1 MDFQPNL
8 AAVPFGRR
16 DSRHMV
22 TQQGDTLWLA
32 LAQEGAASL
41 IPTEP
46 RPAGLFEITLLKDG
60 AAKPYTYQTDGFLLA
75 LHIEGDN
82 DSPSAAICHDNELN
96 ALRIKTQN
104 GVTLRLDGKNPAG
117 VSSLNKPH
125 WGGTEVNIGGGK
137 YFFVAKSGTI
147 SFDDTWVVASF
158 GSVTPILD
166 VAPGESGATEL
177 IVYELPADTA
187 PPEVTGDWATAAKH
201 NRDDYENFIYTQLR
215 GGLPDKLK
223 YKIWVNSRKLSNGHY
238 AIVGN
243 RLQSSSTNA
252 VEQAIASLA
261 FKDGTAAIDVATSLP
276 QAAPPLLGVAALKL
290 FDQAAPKPDSV
301 YTLIAELEAALKWW
315 NTNRRYP
322 GGYYY
327 AYRHETGLDNPPG
340 FKDNGFAP
348 DETLAKLI
356 SAIDIAIL
364 TLKQTFGQGAFNEFE
379 TINGEKQI
387 NSNIKLARHT
397 FAQNDLTQ
405 FAKPG
410 SLFAEILST
419 L

>member
-1 MDFQPNL
+1 
-8 AAVPFGRR
+8 
-16 DSRHMV
+16 MV
-22 TQQGDTLWLA
+22 TRQGDTLWLA

-60 AAKPYTYQTDGFLLA
+60 TAQPYTYETDGFLLA
-75 LHIEGDN
+75 LYLEGDN
-82 DSPSAAICHDNELN
+82 DSPSATICHDRDIN
-96 ALRIKTQN
+96 ALRIQTQR
-104 GVTLRLDGKNPAG
+104 VTLRLDGKNPAG
-117 VSSLNKPH
+117 VSSLNKPY

-137 YFFVAKSGTI
+137 YFFAAKQGTI

-158 GSVTPILD
+158 GSVTPVLD
-166 VAPGESGATEL
+166 LTPDSNSGGEL

-187 PPEVTGDWATAAKH
+187 PPAVTSIFTKAAAA
-201 NRDDYENFIYTQLR
+201 NLADYEAFCSSLLR
-215 GGLPDKLK
+215 DELSDELK
-223 YKIWVNSRKLSNGHY
+223 YEIWVNSRKLPNGHY
-238 AIVGN
+238 AVVGN

-252 VEQAIASLA
+252 TEQAIASLA
-261 FKDGTAAIDVATSLP
+261 FKDGNAAIDIATSLP

-290 FDQAAPKPDSV
+290 FDTAAPQTEAV
-301 YTLIAELEAALKWW
+301 RELIAELETALKWW
-315 NTNRRYP
+315 NTNRHYP

-356 SAIDIAIL
+356 SAIEIAIL
-364 TLKQTFGQGAFNEFE
+364 TIKQTFGKGTFTAVE
-379 TINGEKQI
+379 TVNGEEVI

-397 FAQNDLTQ
+397 FGQNDLTQ

-419 L
+419 VKEGN